1 MMKKSLKQK
10 ILNIQILFVCLVAL
24 ISIMMGYSNF
34 RETTQK
40 HTSSMADMVA
50 ETCGLVI
57 NGDDLQL
64 YKETGLRDSNYYEVW
79 NKLIDYRN
87 TNEDIVDLSVVWFD
101 EDGCRYLFDT
111 DLSKE
116 GAFLGDRADY
126 HTEQRYFRED
136 LIKGKEIRQ
145 INYSDKIE
153 SYHSILSSFNIHMG
167 YVVVGISTK
176 AEKAR
181 LIRYMIQLIVCVLLV
196 SALAAFFIV
205 WKFSVEVITPINALS
220 EAMSNYGKSI
230 EKNEGKSSLDKL
242 SIRTGDEIEDLYQS
256 LRKME
261 SDLLLSTSNL
271 AVATWNSNH
280 DSMTQLYN
288 KRYLKE
294 FLDQYEGKESIAIIY
309 LDIDNLKQMND
320 VCGHEAGDQLIVKT
334 AEFINSYQKI
344 GATGFRMGGDEFL
357 MVLLGRMETE
367 IRQLVDAIKK
377 SPGIMLTDEN
387 SPVTSQLS
395 VGFAYSAGM
404 TDVDELIEQA
414 DQSMYRDKNSHK
426 HRRE

>member
-1 MMKKSLKQK
+1 
-10 ILNIQILFVCLVAL
+10 
-24 ISIMMGYSNF
+24 
-34 RETTQK
+34 
-40 HTSSMADMVA
+40 
-50 ETCGLVI
+50 
-57 NGDDLQL
+57 
-64 YKETGLRDSNYYEVW
+64 
-79 NKLIDYRN
+79 
-87 TNEDIVDLSVVWFD
+87 
-101 EDGCRYLFDT
+101 
-111 DLSKE
+111 
-116 GAFLGDRADY
+116 
-126 HTEQRYFRED
+126 
-136 LIKGKEIRQ
+136 
-145 INYSDKIE
+145 
-153 SYHSILSSFNIHMG
+153 
-167 YVVVGISTK
+167 
-176 AEKAR
+176 
-181 LIRYMIQLIVCVLLV
+181 MIQLIVCVLLV
-196 SALAAFFIV
+196 SALAAVFIV

-395 VGFAYSAGM
+395 VGFAYSAEM